1 MTKQARKGQVTAGKG
16 QRPHSSPASGSVTLA
31 GDRKHGVWET
41 PTFCSISLIL
51 RGNETQRRSESY
63 PRPHSDLR
71 RIYKVRKAPGNLLA
85 CSPRSNTFRR
95 GWEPGSR
102 RLHVL
107 PSPCSQRARAS
118 EKWKPRL
125 SRQAAVS
132 SLSRHPQLLTPN
144 PHVFE
149 TRGKEGGPAGSDEG
163 G

>member
-1 MTKQARKGQVTAGKG
+1 M
-16 QRPHSSPASGSVTLA
+16 
-31 GDRKHGVWET
+31 
-41 PTFCSISLIL
+41 
-51 RGNETQRRSESY
+51 RSER
-63 PRPHSDLR
+63 PRGISWPAL
-71 RIYKVRKAPGNLLA
+71 P
-85 CSPRSNTFRR
+85 PRSNTFRR

-102 RLHVL
+102 DPHVL

-118 EKWKPRL
+118 ETWKPRL

-144 PHVFE
+144 PHVSE